1 MLTVTTQ
8 PLVWKP
14 LEYMQST
21 LISTCNELCRYTL
34 HLRYGILGQK
44 GDAVFPGL
52 SAAAVWLTAIAR
64 NLKVTVSCLS
74 DSAYPTG
81 FWLLRKT
88 GLPLALL
95 LFGSTTVKAQIERT
109 FYSWGCCGHGIAFI
123 HVSNTDVNPWSLLA
137 SVIAPAWCIRLDWA
151 RVFQFTVKRSGKNEW
166 IMKWLIFILNNNHNK
181 LTI

>member
-1 MLTVTTQ
+1 MCVLCAVSQHALLAQDHANCDNTASGLEV
-8 PLVWKP
+8 P

-81 FWLLRKT
+81 F
-88 GLPLALL
+88 
-95 LFGSTTVKAQIERT
+95 
-109 FYSWGCCGHGIAFI
+109 
-123 HVSNTDVNPWSLLA
+123 
-137 SVIAPAWCIRLDWA
+137 
-151 RVFQFTVKRSGKNEW
+151 
-166 IMKWLIFILNNNHNK
+166 
-181 LTI
+181 